1 VNAIRTLIVD
11 DMRPARAKLRRY
23 LAEEPRVTVVG
34 EASCQR
40 QAMEL
45 IAARRPQIAFLDIHL
60 PDGSGLELIESLA
73 DNMRP
78 VVIFVTAFDQH
89 ALRAFDV
96 DARDYLLKPFYR
108 ERFRLALNR
117 AIERIVDDADTV
129 ICGAPRQYLSRLT
142 VKDRTGRHFIEL
154 IAIDRFDADDHYLKF
169 KSGGRAYLLRGSLG
183 ELEPRLDPQQFVR
196 IHRSCLVR
204 IASVKAVCA
213 RGNGDYMFELHDGS
227 AAPIGRSYH
236 ADLRAR
242 LGLASF

>member
-23 LAEEPRVTVVG
+23 LAEEPRVTLVG

-40 QAMEL
+40 QAVEL

-73 DNMRP
+73 HNMRP

-117 AIERIVDDADTV
+117 AVERIVDADTV
-129 ICGAPRQYLSRLT
+129 MSGASQRYLSRLT
-142 VKDRTGRHFIEL
+142 VKDRTGRHFVEL
-154 IAIDRFDADDHYLKF
+154 SAIDRFDADDHYLKF
-169 KSGGRAYLLRGSLG
+169 KSGGRPYLLRGSL
-183 ELEPRLDPQQFVR
+183 EALEPRLDPQQFVR

-204 IASVKAVCA
+204 MASVKAVRA
-213 RGNGDYMFELHDGS
+213 RGNGDYMFVLRDGS
-227 AAPIGRSYH
+227 TAPIGRSYH
-236 ADLRAR
+236 GELRAR
-242 LGLASF
+242 LGLTSF